1 MPILGG
7 MTICEKIK
15 ALRLRAGMTQT
26 ELARRTGIPQAA
38 ISAYE
43 SKIKSPTAIKLAA
56 LSKGLGVSIE
66 ELIDGIETQAP
77 GPDEIHIVHGN
88 STEAQL
94 HKVIQQLELEDQR
107 ALLRQAKII
116 LEARKTITEA
126 FKPLPIS
133 AHKRTSKAA

>member
-1 MPILGG
+1 

-15 ALRLRAGMTQT
+15 ALRLKAGMSQT
-26 ELARRTGIPQAA
+26 ELSRRKGIPQAA
-38 ISAYE
+38 ISVYE
-43 SKIKSPTAIKLAA
+43 SKTKSPTALKLSA

-66 ELIDGIETQAP
+66 ELIDGIDLPVPAP
-77 GPDEIHIVHGN
+77 GDIHVVHGN

-126 FKPLPIS
+126 LQPQVGN
-133 AHKRTSKAA
+133 RTTRRPKAA